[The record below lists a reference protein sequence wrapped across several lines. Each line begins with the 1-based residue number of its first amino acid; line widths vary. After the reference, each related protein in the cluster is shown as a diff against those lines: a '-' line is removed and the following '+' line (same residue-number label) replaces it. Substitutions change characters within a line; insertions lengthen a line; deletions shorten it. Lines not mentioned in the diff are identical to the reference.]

1 MTGVATETLAA
12 ELVGARSGLLKQISP
27 ASLRPQ
33 SAATVPSVT
42 LRQSAMWLADGRPRF
57 FRGIICVILHLTELD
72 SPVIREIC
80 RLNWVVSI
88 ITASSA
94 TVATCV
100 ALGGP
105 LLPAK
110 TYVIEIRGSP
120 GLGVSGE
127 CRLAKADGNEE
138 RVPIEGVVPLNLT
151 LSGRGLDCRLERRGP
166 SGTLEVVLS
175 DGQGSTTRSQ
185 TSGGSGIIVLSLR

>member
-1 MTGVATETLAA
+1 MEPN
-12 ELVGARSGLLKQISP
+12 R
-27 ASLRPQ
+27 RP
-33 SAATVPSVT
+33 SVSVT
-42 LRQSAMWLADGRPRF
+42 LRQSAMWLAGGAPALLQRD
-57 FRGIICVILHLTELD
+57 HLCHSAPARLD

-80 RLNWVVSI
+80 RLKRVVSI
-88 ITASSA
+88 ATASSA

-100 ALGGP
+100 ALGGA
-105 LLPAK
+105 LQPAK
-110 TYVIEIRGSP
+110 TYVIEIGGSP
-120 GLGVSGE
+120 GVGVSGE
-127 CRLAKADGNEE
+127 CRLAKADGDEE

-185 TSGGSGIIVLSLR
+185 TSGGSGIIAISLR